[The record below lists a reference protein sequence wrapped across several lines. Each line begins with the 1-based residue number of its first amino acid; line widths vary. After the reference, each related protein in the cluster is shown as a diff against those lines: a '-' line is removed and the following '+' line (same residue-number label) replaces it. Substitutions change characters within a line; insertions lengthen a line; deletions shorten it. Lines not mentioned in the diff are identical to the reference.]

1 MMNFVLNQLEEEEYK
16 NFILSHKKCKCT
28 ATIGGKISIIF
39 TPTGLGDAII
49 VRCNVCDKEKEITD
63 VSNW

>member
-1 MMNFVLNQLEEEEYK
+1 MVNFVINQFEEEEYK
-16 NFILSHKKCKCT
+16 NFILTHKKCKCA

-39 TPTGLGDAII
+39 TPTGLGNAITM
-49 VRCNVCDKEKEITD
+49 RCNVCDEEKEITD

>member
-1 MMNFVLNQLEEEEYK
+1 MNFVLNQLEDEEYK
-16 NFILSHKKCKCT
+16 NFISSHKNCKCT

-39 TPTGLGDAII
+39 TPTGLSNAIT
-49 VRCNVCDKEKEITD
+49 VRCNVCGKEKEITD

>member
-1 MMNFVLNQLEEEEYK
+1 MVNFVLNQLEVEEYK
-16 NFILSHKKCKCT
+16 NFILSHKNCKCK

-39 TPTGLGDAII
+39 TPTGLGNAIT
-49 VRCNVCDKEKEITD
+49 VRCNVCDEEKEITD